1 MNGLSCS
8 IPLPQYHEVEA
19 DGHTYLI
26 DGRVTVQFNW
36 VDFGI
41 GAYEFWGRTGYDS
54 SFGPEDT
61 VITDVEI
68 DDISDETGD
77 EPETY
82 SKEAIVKALNEMLLP
97 DTKFDDWINER
108 CQPEEEDP
116 YDGMDHY

>member
-68 DDISDETGD
+68 DASI
-77 EPETY
+77 
-82 SKEAIVKALNEMLLP
+82 ARHKARVVARYFK
-97 DTKFDDWINER
+97 KFAKGPVELALSALAGWVLV
-108 CQPEEEDP
+108 
-116 YDGMDHY
+116 GMGR